1 MKRKLLDSSRLL
13 SLGWSAEI
21 DLRSGLE
28 STISEFK
35 LAKEKIM
42 NLLDQKIC
50 IVGMGYVG
58 LL

>member
-35 LAKEKIM
+35 LAKEKK
-42 NLLDQKIC
+42 L
-50 IVGMGYVG
+50 
-58 LL
+58 